1 MIDWLSFELPYSW
14 DVPIQGGQVIHL
26 KADGSLDFAHDKTLW
41 LHGSYDSR
49 MSVVTRRL
57 GFISV
62 SGNPTKFLQGHN
74 LFGSDDLLGLVLGVM
89 ARITELLGLEPTPED
104 RAAWLRGDFEISR
117 VDCTYM
123 YELARFE
130 DVGAWLL
137 AASSSASIKWR
148 GRGHY
153 QDGTLYFGKV
163 AKGKRASDWQLK
175 LYHKG
180 AEVLIPGHQLPSDL
194 PCREELISWS
204 RNKLR
209 IELCLRT
216 GELKRVGLR
225 RASDWVPGSVSRVFS
240 DYLAKLE
247 IGEDQMVE
255 IDLEEGLKPRQR
267 SALALWRSGVDV
279 RTVYDKRTT
288 FYRLRKEIL
297 DAVGVDIGSLCSSSS
312 NVVKLKRTLEA
323 VPATVPEWASP
334 VYYEPPPSL
343 RLVA

>member
-1 MIDWLSFELPYSW
+1 MIDWISFELPYSW
-14 DVPIQGGQVIHL
+14 DVPVQGGKIVHL
-26 KADGSLDFAHDKTLW
+26 KPDGSLDFAHDKTLW
-41 LHGSYDSR
+41 LTGSYDSR
-49 MSVVTRRL
+49 MSVVTRRS
-57 GFISV
+57 GYIYV
-62 SGNPTKFLQGHN
+62 SGNPIKFLQGHN

-89 ARITELLGLEPTPED
+89 SRITQLLGLEPTSED
-104 RAAWLRGDFEISR
+104 RAAWLRGDFELSR
-117 VDCTYM
+117 VDCTFM

-130 DVGAWLL
+130 DVGAWLQ
-137 AASSSASIKWR
+137 AASSSSSIKWR
-148 GRGHY
+148 GRGHF

-163 AKGKRASDWQLK
+163 AKGKRASNWQLK

-180 AEVLIPGHQLPSDL
+180 AEILVPGHQLPSDL
-194 PCREELISWS
+194 PCREQLIDWS

-209 IELCLRT
+209 IELGLRT

-225 RASDWVPGSVSRVFS
+225 RASDWVPGSAARVFS

-279 RTVYDKRTT
+279 RTVYEKRST
-288 FYRLRKEIL
+288 FYRIRKEL
-297 DAVGVDIGSLCSSSS
+297 FDAVGIDIGTPCPSAS

-323 VPATVPEWASP
+323 VPVTVPAWAKP
-334 VYYEPPPSL
+334 VFFDPPDRL